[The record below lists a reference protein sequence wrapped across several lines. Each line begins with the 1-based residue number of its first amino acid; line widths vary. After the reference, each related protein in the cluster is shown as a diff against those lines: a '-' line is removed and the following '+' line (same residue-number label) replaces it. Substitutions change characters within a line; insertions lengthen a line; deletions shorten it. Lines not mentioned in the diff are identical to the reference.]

1 MKLFIS
7 VTNDIN
13 ANIVRKMTNI
23 ILYTGTDQAKGG
35 SMMSKIE
42 IKSRATLEAM
52 HKPRCGVTDWAT
64 SGQVVQVQTIF

>member
-13 ANIVRKMTNI
+13 DNIVRNMTNR
-23 ILYTGTDQAKGG
+23 ILYAGKEKAKAG
-35 SMMSKIE
+35 SIMSKIE

-64 SGQVVQVQTIF
+64 SGQVVQVQMIF

>member
-1 MKLFIS
+1 MKLSIA

-13 ANIVRKMTNI
+13 AKIVRSMANR
-23 ILYTGTDQAKGG
+23 ILCTGTDEAKPGL
-35 SMMSKIE
+35 MMSNIE

-64 SGQVVQVQTIF
+64 SGEVVQVQTIF

>member
-1 MKLFIS
+1 MKLSIA

-13 ANIVRKMTNI
+13 ANIVRSMENR
-23 ILYTGTDQAKGG
+23 ILETGTDQSKTG

>member
-1 MKLFIS
+1 MKLFIA

-13 ANIVRKMTNI
+13 ANKVRSKANI
-23 ILYTGTDQAKGG
+23 ILYTRTDQAKTG

>member
-1 MKLFIS
+1 MKLFIA

-13 ANIVRKMTNI
+13 ANIVRSMANRI
-23 ILYTGTDQAKGG
+23 SYTGTEKAVTG

-64 SGQVVQVQTIF
+64 SRQVVQVQTIF

>member
-1 MKLFIS
+1 MIF
-7 VTNDIN
+7 
-13 ANIVRKMTNI
+13 
-23 ILYTGTDQAKGG
+23 YTVTDQAKTG

-64 SGQVVQVQTIF
+64 SGEVVQVQTMF

>member
-1 MKLFIS
+1 MKLFIA

-13 ANIVRKMTNI
+13 ANIVRSMANRT
-23 ILYTGTDQAKGG
+23 LYTGTDQAKTG

-64 SGQVVQVQTIF
+64 SGEVVQVQTIF

>member
-1 MKLFIS
+1 MILFIAM
-7 VTNDIN
+7 TIDIN
-13 ANIVRKMTNI
+13 ANIIRSMSNR
-23 ILYTGTDQAKGG
+23 ILYTGTDQAKTG

-64 SGQVVQVQTIF
+64 SRQVVQVQTIF

>member
-1 MKLFIS
+1 MILFIAM
-7 VTNDIN
+7 TIDIN
-13 ANIVRKMTNI
+13 ANIIRSMSNR
-23 ILYTGTDQAKGG
+23 ILYTGTDQAKTG

>member
-13 ANIVRKMTNI
+13 DNIVRNMTNR
-23 ILYTGTDQAKGG
+23 ILYAGTEKAKAG
-35 SMMSKIE
+35 SIMSKIE